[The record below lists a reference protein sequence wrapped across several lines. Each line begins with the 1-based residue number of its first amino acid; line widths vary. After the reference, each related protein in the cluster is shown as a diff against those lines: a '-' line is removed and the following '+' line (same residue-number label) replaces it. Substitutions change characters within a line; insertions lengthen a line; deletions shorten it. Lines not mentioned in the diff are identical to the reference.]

1 MSCTARVSQ
10 SRDGAVSIAL
20 GDFKVVET
28 IHLLSV
34 LRNRSYGNSVVVCYP
49 VMPAWNE

>member
-34 LRNRSYGNSVVVCYP
+34 LRNRSLRCENVGCYIVEIP
-49 VMPAWNE
+49 K